1 MTTTLDQVRW
11 MRVAEITSLPAPDLM
26 QLQQAA
32 AESLNQAKALK
43 DVIDGAIALKFG
55 PTARNTRAR
64 VGKDTG
70 LVHFEED
77 GVRISVDL
85 PKKPEWDQKK
95 LAQIVTKIAADGDD
109 PAEYVE
115 ITYKVPERKYG
126 AWPAHIRQVF
136 APARTLK
143 TGKATYKL
151 TPVEEVFQ

>member
-1 MTTTLDQVRW
+1 
-11 MRVAEITSLPAPDLM
+11 
-26 QLQQAA
+26 
-32 AESLNQAKALK
+32 LNQAKALK

-115 ITYKVPERKYG
+115 TTYKVPERKYG

-136 APARTLK
+136 APA
-143 TGKATYKL
+143 
-151 TPVEEVFQ
+151 